1 MDLGGF
7 WRVNWASM
15 SFGLPVSHYTKLIW
29 AFVTHI
35 LITEIRALPYTR
47 LIPNLLYLLFMNVNK
62 NKCKLDHIISD
73 REVETGW

>member
-15 SFGLPVSHYTKLIW
+15 SFGLPVSHYTKLIQ
-29 AFVTHI
+29 ALVTHI

-73 REVETGW
+73 RKVETGW